1 MQPHTKRFSLPTPEF
16 TFAGFQFPKW
26 AWTLPKG
33 SKAKRLEHYKNP
45 CTGPYSTSPAPND
58 CKGTSF
64 YLNSD
69 FMPGLRWQW
78 CDKVDG
84 SRVDHTGW
92 FTTEYGDGDKI
103 RGLVMRLPHG
113 RGFLAGWSMGKS
125 MASYVESSAYESE
138 IDAARAADSLA
149 EDVAETER
157 EYREKEDEELREAE
171 EQESMELCAI
181 A

>member
-1 MQPHTKRFSLPTPEF
+1 MQPHTKKFTRPAPEF

-26 AWTLPKG
+26 AWTLPRG
-33 SKAKRLEHYKNP
+33 SKAKRLASYKNP
-45 CTGPYSTSPAPND
+45 VCGPYSISPAPND

-64 YLNSD
+64 YLDSD

-78 CDKVDG
+78 CDDVAG
-84 SRVDHTGW
+84 SIRHTGW

-113 RGFLAGWSMGKS
+113 RGFLAGWSMGES
-125 MASYVESSAYESE
+125 MISYVESSAYESE
-138 IDAARAADSLA
+138 NDAAHAADSLA
-149 EDVAETER
+149 EDAAEKER
-157 EYREKEDEELREAE
+157 EYQEKEEQQTREAE
-171 EQESMELCAI
+171 EQESMELCAL